1 MENESKVDHAIPE
14 TNVSEEV
21 NAAAIDNDAYKS
33 EPFDP
38 EALLEVR
45 HLRKCFPI
53 KKSLSGKV
61 LQELV
66 AVDDV
71 SFKLFV
77 GAGEEKTFT
86 ITPTENGIW
95 TFTSYGEGDSLAELL
110 NSDGES
116 IWFDDDSG
124 YENQFRLV
132 YELEAGQTY
141 TIKVRW
147 WDGSYENVM
156 GLLFTWEPIA

>member
-14 TNVSEEV
+14 TNVSEEA
-21 NAAAIDNDAYKS
+21 NTAAIDNDAYKS

-71 SFKLFV
+71 SFKLY
-77 GAGEEKTFT
+77 
-86 ITPTENGIW
+86 P
-95 TFTSYGEGDSLAELL
+95 GEGRFIIPLS
-110 NSDGES
+110 
-116 IWFDDDSG
+116 
-124 YENQFRLV
+124 
-132 YELEAGQTY
+132 
-141 TIKVRW
+141 
-147 WDGSYENVM
+147 
-156 GLLFTWEPIA
+156 